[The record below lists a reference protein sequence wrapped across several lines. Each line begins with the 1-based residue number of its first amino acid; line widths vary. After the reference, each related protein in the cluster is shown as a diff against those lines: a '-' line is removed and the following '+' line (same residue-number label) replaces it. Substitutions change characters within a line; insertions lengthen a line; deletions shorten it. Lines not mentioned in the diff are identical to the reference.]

1 MEAIEEMEIIEEIV
15 EEAQLPLEEEESQQ
29 EQTQQEQTPQEQIP
43 QEPVPQEQEQT
54 QQEQEKEKP
63 QKIEPQRPDQSIDST
78 GFVHGLSVGLGLGCL
93 CTFIVLWVAL
103 FFTPQLPQGIRYEQL
118 LSVFIFPLL
127 YLLAVGLI
135 TLTAGIVKQY
145 FARKPQ

>member
-15 EEAQLPLEEEESQQ
+15 EEAPLPLEEEESQQ

-43 QEPVPQEQEQT
+43 QGPTPQEQEQV

-63 QKIEPQRPDQSIDST
+63 QPQRPDQSIDST